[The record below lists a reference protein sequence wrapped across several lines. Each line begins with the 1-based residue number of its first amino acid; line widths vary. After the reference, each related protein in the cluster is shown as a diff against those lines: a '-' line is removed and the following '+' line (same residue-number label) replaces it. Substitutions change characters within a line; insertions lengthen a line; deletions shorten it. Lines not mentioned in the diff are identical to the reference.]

1 MIGPSPCRDGG
12 VAEETGKVRP
22 IWSRRATIFP
32 VRPHRD
38 GPLTWVVG
46 FGPAIVWV
54 AVVTI
59 HLGPSRGYGVVL
71 PIALISG
78 LGVLGLSALVLAYLP
93 AALERVGL
101 KKLAALLRRVWD
113 RDAR

>member
-1 MIGPSPCRDGG
+1 MSHRTEP
-12 VAEETGKVRP
+12 
-22 IWSRRATIFP
+22 RRGERAAISP

-46 FGPAIVWV
+46 FGPAIAWV

-59 HLGPSRGYGVVL
+59 HFGPSRGYGVVL
-71 PIALISG
+71 AVALISG
-78 LGVLGLSALVLAYLP
+78 LGVLGLSALVLAFLP

-101 KKLAALLRRVWD
+101 KRFAAVLRRAWD